1 VTWVKVD
8 IGDGFVQRI
17 NLDKVV
23 VIHESPAEE
32 GEFHSP
38 TTVEIYTT
46 APDSMYVDELPPE
59 ARVQACPYVISLW
72 RGGKFLG
79 ADRESVVGRIRRKT

>member
-1 VTWVKVD
+1 
-8 IGDGFVQRI
+8 
-17 NLDKVV
+17 V

-59 ARVQACPYVISLW
+59 ARVQACPYVITLS
-72 RGGKFLG
+72 GEAAESFL
-79 ADRESVVGRIRRKT
+79 RQIENP

>member
-1 VTWVKVD
+1 
-8 IGDGFVQRI
+8 
-17 NLDKVV
+17 V

-59 ARVQACPYVISLW
+59 ARVQACPYVISLS
-72 RGGKFLG
+72 GEAAESFLG
-79 ADRESVVGRIRRKT
+79 QIENP